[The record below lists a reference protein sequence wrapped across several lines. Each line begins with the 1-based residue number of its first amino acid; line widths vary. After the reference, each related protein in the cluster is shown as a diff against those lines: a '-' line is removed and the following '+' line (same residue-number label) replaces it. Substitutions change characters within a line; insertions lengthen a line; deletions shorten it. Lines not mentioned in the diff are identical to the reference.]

1 MSNRLTKIYTRSG
14 DRGSTGIGGGVRVE
28 KDDPRIEAIGS
39 VDELN
44 SSVGLVLAEE
54 LSEESRSIL
63 TEIQHDLF
71 DVGVG
76 VYRPEPLIDVA
87 RRVAWLEETLD
98 RLNEALGPLEE
109 FILPGGCRAAAACHL
124 ARTVCRRAER
134 RVAALKRAGHS
145 DNDAGKY
152 LNRLSDLLFV
162 LARHLNREAGT
173 PDVLWRP
180 AR

>member
-1 MSNRLTKIYTRSG
+1 MGNRLSKIYTRGG
-14 DRGSTGIGGGVRVE
+14 DKGSTGIGGGVRVE

-44 SSVGLVLAEE
+44 SVVGLVLAEK
-54 LSEESRSIL
+54 LSQESRSIL
-63 TEIQHDLF
+63 TEVQHDLF

-87 RRVAWLEETLD
+87 ARVSWLEETLD
-98 RLNEALGPLEE
+98 RINEGLGPLEE
-109 FILPGGCRAAAACHL
+109 FILPGGCRAAAACHQ

-134 RVAALKRAGHS
+134 RVAALRRANLN

-162 LARHLNREAGT
+162 LARQLNREADT
-173 PDVLWRP
+173 PDILWRP